1 MEDKE
6 VMEQEE
12 EGKEFTLLCRSDTC
26 KGRQGNREG
35 CGWRASDFSA
45 ALRSLGQVYREPR
58 GKVCQLWESH
68 TGQRGP
74 DSLSKHW
81 LGAYWGEHQHK
92 GCVVI
97 PKFWRHSSWRLSLSH
112 PPHNRFFEGR
122 IEKYPSL
129 TTSLQNKIYKI
140 WYIKMLSLNVCRTMK
155 YDKYIWASSQYA
167 DLSVIVYKNISLGTS
182 LVVQWLRIS
191 FAMKGTQVQSLVGE
205 LRSHMPQNN

>member
-1 MEDKE
+1 MPRWNQTCKLFAREMPMEDKE

-26 KGRQGNREG
+26 KGRQGNRES

-58 GKVCQLWESH
+58 GKVFQLWESH

-129 TTSLQNKIYKI
+129 TTSFQNKIYKI
-140 WYIKMLSLNVCRTMK
+140 WYIKMLTVLMSAEQWNM
-155 YDKYIWASSQYA
+155 I
-167 DLSVIVYKNISLGTS
+167 NTS
-182 LVVQWLRIS
+182 GLLVNMLTYQL
-191 FAMKGTQVQSLVGE
+191 
-205 LRSHMPQNN
+205 